1 MSDSA
6 GHANP
11 SDSSALELPQVQQQA
26 DAARKELEVIRK
38 ALLALAQGKPMDF
51 VLDSMLHCVLD
62 LVPYDSAGILM
73 TDDISESLFLARE
86 FPRRPS
92 SNEPLVTVETTRNAL
107 LHRIIFMKKNVYIS
121 DTREEADWRKA
132 KPFTNAR
139 CWIGV
144 PLRGVETIHG
154 LLSIC
159 GTRPHSF
166 TAEHFR
172 LAKLLAIPMG
182 IAIHNARLYELAY
195 IYAEERKSLLRQL
208 EGTSTGRL
216 RTFTRRLERN
226 LQGSASRCCILKR
239 A

>member
-11 SDSSALELPQVQQQA
+11 LDSSALEFSQVQQQA

-38 ALLALAQGKPMDF
+38 TLLALAQGMPMDF

-62 LVPYDSAGILM
+62 LIPYDSAGILL
-73 TDDISESLFLARE
+73 TDDISERLFVARE

-92 SNEPLVTVETTRNAL
+92 SNELVVTIETTGNAL
-107 LHRIIFMKKNVYIS
+107 LHRIIFMKKSVHIS
-121 DTREEADWRKA
+121 DTREEADWKNA
-132 KPFTNAR
+132 KPFMNSR

-172 LAKLLAIPMG
+172 MAKLLAIPMG

-208 EGTSTGRL
+208 ERKSTERL

-226 LQGSASRCCILKR
+226 LQG
-239 A
+239 

>member
-1 MSDSA
+1 MSDST

-11 SDSSALELPQVQQQA
+11 SDSSALEFPQVQQQA
-26 DAARKELEVIRK
+26 DAARKELDVIRK
-38 ALLALAQGKPMDF
+38 TLLALAQGKPMDF

-62 LVPYDSAGILM
+62 LIPYDSANILM
-73 TDDISESLFLARE
+73 TDDISERLFVARE

-92 SNEPLVTVETTRNAL
+92 SNEPLVTFETTRNVL
-107 LHRIIFMKKNVYIS
+107 LHRIIFMKKSVHIA
-121 DTREEADWRKA
+121 DTREETDWRKA
-132 KPFTNAR
+132 KPFSNAR

-144 PLRGVETIHG
+144 PLRGEETIHG

-159 GTRPHSF
+159 GTRPRLF

-182 IAIHNARLYELAY
+182 IAIHNARLYEMAC

-208 EGTSTGRL
+208 ERKSTGRL
-216 RTFTRRLERN
+216 RTFTRRLERS
-226 LQGSASRCCILKR
+226 LQG
-239 A
+239 